1 MHHKTS
7 PGRKKLLPRAPVFSV
22 LPSFSWCSLERWVL
36 PWPLKDGAES
46 GPGELSVVEQL
57 LVSGQNIF
65 VCPALQSL
73 LCSKVLHLL
82 SG

>member
-1 MHHKTS
+1 M
-7 PGRKKLLPRAPVFSV
+7 FSV
-22 LPSFSWCSLERWVL
+22 LFSFSCCSLERWVL

-46 GPGELSVVEQL
+46 GPGELSVVEQE

-73 LCSKVLHLL
+73 LCSKALDLL